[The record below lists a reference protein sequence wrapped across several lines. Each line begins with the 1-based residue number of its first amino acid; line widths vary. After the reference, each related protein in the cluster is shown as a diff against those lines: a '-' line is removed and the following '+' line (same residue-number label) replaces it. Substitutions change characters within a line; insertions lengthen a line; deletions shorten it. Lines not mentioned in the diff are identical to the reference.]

1 MMFSGFVDVI
11 SKKIFQAAVKL
22 KKTIPMAVFM
32 DRHDLSAS
40 VTAEHV
46 ARLHQED
53 LKIQDRF
60 SCKGL
65 SYWFDEKRHLAFCL
79 VEAPNAAAIQAMHDY
94 AHGQVAN
101 QITKVDGKLVESFLG
116 RMGDGSTPE
125 LGAFEPTG
133 SSPFRILMVVSLRQ
147 RVQGRPAPCVFP
159 SGFEESLVPMFTDG
173 GGRLAG
179 RSEGDRLISFT
190 SAAAALRVA
199 EGIIGH
205 FRSGYSASAVCRIGL
220 SGGVPLTDKPSLF
233 EDAVRVARKVC
244 LAVQGDVVVS
254 SEVTA
259 AWQDENDGIPGQA
272 PGFVF
277 LTSQQQRLLSL
288 LLEEMERFWSD
299 PGLKVGELSRR
310 MGCSKSGLYR
320 QLMSLT
326 GKSPHA
332 FILEYRLQ
340 QAADLLSR
348 GAENVAGAAF
358 TTGFTSP
365 SYFSKCFR
373 RRFGCPPSDV
383 MP

>member
-1 MMFSGFVDVI
+1 
-11 SKKIFQAAVKL
+11 
-22 KKTIPMAVFM
+22 M

-60 SCKGL
+60 CCKGL

-79 VEAPNAAAIQAMHDY
+79 VEAPDAAAIQAMHDY

-101 QITKVDGKLVESFLG
+101 RITKVDGSLVESFLG
-116 RMGDGSTPE
+116 DMDDRRRPE
-125 LGAFEPTG
+125 KGAFETAG
-133 SSPFRILMVVSLRQ
+133 GSPFRILMVVSVRQ
-147 RVQGRPAPCVFP
+147 RELQGRAPFVFP
-159 SGFEESLVPMFTDG
+159 SGFEESLAPMLVDG

-179 RSEGDRLISFT
+179 RSESDRLISFT

-199 EGIIGH
+199 GRVMAH
-205 FRSGYSASAVCRIGL
+205 FRTVYGASVVCRIGL

-233 EDAVRVARKVC
+233 EEAVKVARKVC
-244 LAVQGDVVVS
+244 LLVPGDVVVS
-254 SEVTA
+254 AEVTA
-259 AWQDENDGIPGQA
+259 AWQDENDGIPPQPA
-272 PGFVF
+272 GFVF
-277 LTSQQQRLLSL
+277 LTSQQERFLSL
-288 LLEEMERFWSD
+288 LLEEMERFSSD
-299 PGLKVGELSRR
+299 AGMTVADLGRR
-310 MGCSKSGLYR
+310 LGCSKSGLYR
-320 QLMSLT
+320 NMISLT
-326 GKSPHA
+326 GMSPHD
-332 FILEYRLQ
+332 FIVEYRLQ
-340 QAADLLSR
+340 QAVNLLCR

-373 RRFGCPPSDV
+373 RRFGCPPSDL